1 MTVSLQGVARLHP
14 SFEQQGPST
23 KLKYLTKLAQMLF
36 WMHVQINLRGAAK
49 VSRGLLYFR

>member
-1 MTVSLQGVARLHP
+1 MTVSLQGVDRLHP

-36 WMHVQINLRGAAK
+36 WMHMQINLRGAAK
-49 VSRGLLYFR
+49 VSGTALL